1 MIQTR
6 RRLAEEGMQVYF
18 SFFFSVRCNVCQ
30 RRYIFRSMETSAL
43 TQHHHSY
50 YSAAK
55 MFIFPTN
62 PSSLYTILSVQ
73 GLKLN
78 MLQQKYH
85 VIVTILRIRNLI
97 QFLRGTIDVMWF
109 NQDVDTN
116 ATTRITE
123 YIQKINT

>member
-6 RRLAEEGMQVYF
+6 RRLAEEGMQAYF

-55 MFIFPTN
+55 MFIHYPFCARFETKHVAAEVSCNSNNSKNQKPD
-62 PSSLYTILSVQ
+62 TISPW
-73 GLKLN
+73 N
-78 MLQQKYH
+78 YRCH
-85 VIVTILRIRNLI
+85 VV
-97 QFLRGTIDVMWF
+97 
-109 NQDVDTN
+109 
-116 ATTRITE
+116 
-123 YIQKINT
+123 